1 MYEKTKTSC
10 PNVYGAFGGLMRLI
24 PLDIKNNLCYFG
36 IVQPFLTMNPTVI
49 GSFEDFEAH
58 NGQEL
63 GASEFF
69 KITQSQI
76 NLFADATYDH
86 QWIHTDPARASKEG
100 AFGNT
105 IAHGYLTL
113 SIVPHLWDQIVR
125 VENLKM
131 MINYGIENLRFAQAV
146 TVDSEVRLVAKLK
159 NVANLRGT
167 VKAEVEVKLEIK
179 DHKKPAFTGVLVFLY
194 HFV

>member
-1 MYEKTKTSC
+1 
-10 PNVYGAFGGLMRLI
+10 
-24 PLDIKNNLCYFG
+24 
-36 IVQPFLTMNPTVI
+36 MNPITI
-49 GSFEDFEAH
+49 GSFEEFEKY

-63 GASEFF
+63 GASSYFR
-69 KITQSQI
+69 ITQEQI

-86 QWIHTDPARASKEG
+86 QWIHIDPERAKVEG

-113 SIVPHLWDQIVR
+113 SIVPHLWDQIVQ
-125 VENLKM
+125 VQNLKM
-131 MINYGIENLRFAQAV
+131 MINYGIESLRFANPV
-146 TVDSEVRLVAKLK
+146 LVDSEVRLVAKLK

-179 DHKKPAFTGVLVFLY
+179 DQKKPAFTGVLVFLY
-194 HFV
+194 HFN

>member
-1 MYEKTKTSC
+1 
-10 PNVYGAFGGLMRLI
+10 
-24 PLDIKNNLCYFG
+24 
-36 IVQPFLTMNPTVI
+36 MNPTVI
-49 GSFEDFEAH
+49 GSFEEFEKH

-63 GASEFF
+63 GASEYFQ
-69 KITQSQI
+69 ITQSQI
-76 NLFADATYDH
+76 NLFADATHDH
-86 QWIHTDPARASKEG
+86 QWIHTDPERAKVEG

-113 SIVPHLWDQIVR
+113 SIVPHLWEQIVR

-146 TVDSEVRLVAKLK
+146 TVESEVRLVAKLK

-179 DHKKPAFTGVLVFLY
+179 DQKKPAFTGVLIFLY
-194 HFV
+194 HFH